1 MADPT
6 TYSDLHRDLGRVEGG
21 LEAMEKR
28 FDRVEETLERIDDRL
43 ARIEASENERK
54 GAWWAIVTI
63 AAVIGAFAGTLISHF
78 WK

>member
-1 MADPT
+1 MADPAAQ
-6 TYSDLHRDLGRVEGG
+6 SELHRDLGRVEGS

-54 GAWWAIVTI
+54 GAWWAIVTM
-63 AAVIGAFAGTLISHF
+63 AAIIGAFAGTVISHL